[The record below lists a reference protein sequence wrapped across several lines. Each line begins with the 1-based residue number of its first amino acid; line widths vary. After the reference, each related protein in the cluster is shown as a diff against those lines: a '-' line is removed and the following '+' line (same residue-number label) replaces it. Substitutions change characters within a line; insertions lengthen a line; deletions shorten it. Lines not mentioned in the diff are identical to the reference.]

1 MSMFYV
7 GQRVV
12 CVADPHYSTEDGVT
26 PNIPLVGEVYT
37 VRQVGQ
43 FEFENGVDVAIWLEE
58 IVNPVCEFED
68 GDCCEHGFW
77 HARFRPVKDTSI
89 EVFRKL
95 LAPMPER
102 EDA

>member
-1 MSMFYV
+1 MSMFHV

-12 CVADPHYSTEDGVT
+12 CIRESVGTFFDRMRRDGFIY
-26 PNIPLVGEVYT
+26 PSKGCVYT
-37 VRQVGQ
+37 IRCIGPGNM
-43 FEFENGVDVAIWLEE
+43 EILLLEE
-58 IVNPVCEFED
+58 IINRIPIGDRFEP
-68 GDCCEHGFW
+68 GYHKKN
-77 HARFRPVKDTSI
+77 FRPVKDTSI